1 MRTIMNNL
9 TITNDY
15 GLDEVVVDSDMIL
28 VIELEE
34 IEKDLSINVMPNTCL
49 RVFDCGDR
57 TYNNITIILVK
68 DVLL

>member
-1 MRTIMNNL
+1 MNNL

-34 IEKDLSINVMPNTCL
+34 IEKNGYEKVLDE
-49 RVFDCGDR
+49 
-57 TYNNITIILVK
+57 NNNE
-68 DVLL
+68 